1 MNFLKV
7 FIAFSAL
14 IISFPTFSQ
23 VDSLSYIEESNKAF
37 ISYETLE
44 KEEIEDSLKIKY
56 NTIIQEYNTAKA
68 ELEERA
74 IEIDSLTKVIEN
86 MTDNITKINSNYN
99 QLVADYEEAENQILQ
114 IKTKLQEDTTRFLLE
129 IDELKIN
136 HLHLKTL
143 NDTLSKLNK
152 EYRIQLNEKNHLLE
166 EKIKILQEKEILFA
180 EKEQLYKDA
189 INASQID
196 KTKIEGQVEKKNAQI
211 EGKEREIDLLQ
222 KSINEKDT
230 SLIVKDQ
237 NLNKITQEKEMY
249 YKMADTLRN
258 KLVETEKE
266 LLKIKE
272 ELKYQKQKAVE
283 AQAKID
289 AATGRKKKVRVI
301 QGIAMRLYPTPVW
314 DIVPVA
320 TENGYENKVI
330 NRNTSKVDFDFITG
344 ASVILYDLTKPED
357 KFASDISVYVGFGG
371 ANLFKNFYV
380 GGSYRFLDFFH
391 VALGVNVS
399 EYTLLAEEFNKEGQ
413 ALKPGWS
420 IQTTKEWKVTP
431 FISLS
436 LDFEFLS
443 YIGKK

>member
-37 ISYETLE
+37 IPYETLE

-68 ELEERA
+68 ELEEKA

-272 ELKYQKQKAVE
+272 ELKFQKLKAAE

-301 QGIAMRLYPTPVW
+301 QGIAMRFYPTPVW

>member
-7 FIAFSAL
+7 FIASIAL
-14 IISFPTFSQ
+14 IISLPTVSQ

-37 ISYETLE
+37 IPYETLE

-68 ELEERA
+68 ELEEKA

>member
-37 ISYETLE
+37 IPYETLE

-99 QLVADYEEAENQILQ
+99 QLVADYEEAENQVLQ

-301 QGIAMRLYPTPVW
+301 QGIAMRFYPTPVW

>member
-7 FIAFSAL
+7 FIASIAL

-37 ISYETLE
+37 ITYETLE

-74 IEIDSLTKVIEN
+74 IEIDSLTKVIED
-86 MTDNITKINSNYN
+86 MSDNITKINSNYN

-143 NDTLSKLNK
+143 NDTLSKLNQ

>member
-37 ISYETLE
+37 IPYETLE

>member
-7 FIAFSAL
+7 FITFSAL

-37 ISYETLE
+37 ITYETLE

-68 ELEERA
+68 ELEEKA

-289 AATGRKKKVRVI
+289 AATGRKKNVTVI
-301 QGIAMRLYPTPVW
+301 QGIAMRFYPTPVW

>member
-7 FIAFSAL
+7 FIASIAL
-14 IISFPTFSQ
+14 IISLPTVSQ

-37 ISYETLE
+37 ITYETLE

-68 ELEERA
+68 ELEEKA

-230 SLIVKDQ
+230 SLVVKDQ

>member
-74 IEIDSLTKVIEN
+74 IEIDSLAKVIDN

-143 NDTLSKLNK
+143 NDTLSKLNQ

>member
-37 ISYETLE
+37 IPYETLE

-68 ELEERA
+68 ELEEKA

-301 QGIAMRLYPTPVW
+301 QGIAMRFYPTPVW

>member
-37 ISYETLE
+37 ISNETLE
-44 KEEIEDSLKIKY
+44 KEEIEDSLRIKY

-99 QLVADYEEAENQILQ
+99 QLVADYEEAENQVLQ

-189 INASQID
+189 INASQMD

-211 EGKEREIDLLQ
+211 EGNEREIDLLQ

-301 QGIAMRLYPTPVW
+301 QGIAMRFYPTPVW

-413 ALKPGWS
+413 VLKPGWS

>member
-74 IEIDSLTKVIEN
+74 IEIDSLAKVIDN

-99 QLVADYEEAENQILQ
+99 QLVADYEEAENQVLQ

-189 INASQID
+189 INASQMD

>member
-99 QLVADYEEAENQILQ
+99 QLVADYEEAENQVLQ

-189 INASQID
+189 INASQMD

-301 QGIAMRLYPTPVW
+301 QGIAMRFYPTPVW

>member
-44 KEEIEDSLKIKY
+44 KEEIEDSLRIKY

-249 YKMADTLRN
+249 YMMADTLRT

-301 QGIAMRLYPTPVW
+301 QGIAMRFYPTPVW

>member
-37 ISYETLE
+37 ITYETLE
-44 KEEIEDSLKIKY
+44 KEEIEDSLRIKY

-74 IEIDSLTKVIEN
+74 IEIDSLAKVIEN

-99 QLVADYEEAENQILQ
+99 QLVADYEEAENQVLQ

-301 QGIAMRLYPTPVW
+301 QGIAMRFYPTPVW

>member
-37 ISYETLE
+37 ITYETLE

-189 INASQID
+189 INASQMD

>member
-37 ISYETLE
+37 IPYETLE

-189 INASQID
+189 INASQMD

-237 NLNKITQEKEMY
+237 NLTKISQEKEMY
-249 YKMADTLRN
+249 YMMADTLRT

-301 QGIAMRLYPTPVW
+301 QGIAMRFYPTPVW

>member
-7 FIAFSAL
+7 FIASIAL
-14 IISFPTFSQ
+14 IISLPTFSQ

-37 ISYETLE
+37 ITYETLE
-44 KEEIEDSLKIKY
+44 KEEIEDSLRIKY

-68 ELEERA
+68 ELEEKA

-136 HLHLKTL
+136 HLNLKTL
-143 NDTLSKLNK
+143 NDTLSKLNQ

-189 INASQID
+189 INVSQID

-249 YKMADTLRN
+249 YKMADTLRT

-272 ELKYQKQKAVE
+272 ELKFQKLKAAE

-301 QGIAMRLYPTPVW
+301 QGIAMRFYPTPVW

>member
-37 ISYETLE
+37 ISNETLE

-56 NTIIQEYNTAKA
+56 NAIIQEYNTAKA
-68 ELEERA
+68 ELEEKA

-189 INASQID
+189 INASQMD

>member
-44 KEEIEDSLKIKY
+44 KEEIEDSLRIKY

-74 IEIDSLTKVIEN
+74 IEIDSLAKVIDN

-99 QLVADYEEAENQILQ
+99 QLVADYEEAENQVLQ

-189 INASQID
+189 INASQMD

>member
-68 ELEERA
+68 ELEEKA

-143 NDTLSKLNK
+143 NDTLSKLNQ

>member
-37 ISYETLE
+37 ISNETLE
-44 KEEIEDSLKIKY
+44 KEEIEDSLRIKY

-143 NDTLSKLNK
+143 NDTLSKLNQ

-196 KTKIEGQVEKKNAQI
+196 KTKIEGQVEMKNAQI

-301 QGIAMRLYPTPVW
+301 QGIAMRFYPTPVW

>member
-74 IEIDSLTKVIEN
+74 IEIDSLAKVIDN

-143 NDTLSKLNK
+143 NDTLSKLNQ

-249 YKMADTLRN
+249 YMMADTLRT

-301 QGIAMRLYPTPVW
+301 QGIAMRFYPTPVW

>member
-37 ISYETLE
+37 ISNETLD

>member
-68 ELEERA
+68 ELEEKA

>member
-37 ISYETLE
+37 ISNETLE
-44 KEEIEDSLKIKY
+44 KEEIEDSLRIKY

-99 QLVADYEEAENQILQ
+99 QLVADYEEAENQVLQ

-189 INASQID
+189 INASQMD

-222 KSINEKDT
+222 KSINEKNT

-301 QGIAMRLYPTPVW
+301 QGIAMRFYPTPVW

>member
-37 ISYETLE
+37 ISNETLE
-44 KEEIEDSLKIKY
+44 KEEIEDSLRIKY

-74 IEIDSLTKVIEN
+74 IEIDSLAKVIDN

-357 KFASDISVYVGFGG
+357 KFASDISV
-371 ANLFKNFYV
+371 
-380 GGSYRFLDFFH
+380 
-391 VALGVNVS
+391 
-399 EYTLLAEEFNKEGQ
+399 
-413 ALKPGWS
+413 
-420 IQTTKEWKVTP
+420 
-431 FISLS
+431 
-436 LDFEFLS
+436 
-443 YIGKK
+443 

>member
-44 KEEIEDSLKIKY
+44 KEEIEDSLRIKY

-99 QLVADYEEAENQILQ
+99 QLVADYEEAENQVLQ

-189 INASQID
+189 INASQMD

>member
-1 MNFLKV
+1 M
-7 FIAFSAL
+7 
-14 IISFPTFSQ
+14 
-23 VDSLSYIEESNKAF
+23 
-37 ISYETLE
+37 
-44 KEEIEDSLKIKY
+44 
-56 NTIIQEYNTAKA
+56 
-68 ELEERA
+68 
-74 IEIDSLTKVIEN
+74 
-86 MTDNITKINSNYN
+86 
-99 QLVADYEEAENQILQ
+99 
-114 IKTKLQEDTTRFLLE
+114 
-129 IDELKIN
+129 
-136 HLHLKTL
+136 HLKTL
-143 NDTLSKLNK
+143 NDTLSKLNQ

-413 ALKPGWS
+413 SLKPGWS
-420 IQTTKEWKVTP
+420 I
-431 FISLS
+431 
-436 LDFEFLS
+436 
-443 YIGKK
+443 

>member
-74 IEIDSLTKVIEN
+74 IEIDSLAKVIDN

-143 NDTLSKLNK
+143 NDTLSKLNQ
-152 EYRIQLNEKNHLLE
+152 EYRTQLNEKNHLLE

-249 YKMADTLRN
+249 YMMADTLRT

-301 QGIAMRLYPTPVW
+301 QGIAMRFYPTPVW